1 MKKNLLSVSIALM
14 MSAAAFTSCVDNNES
29 DSVKGIRDAK
39 AEQLKSLAGMYN
51 AQGEAELIRAN
62 FEKAYKDA
70 QTAML
75 LLENEEQSMANE
87 IKKASLLHD
96 IEIAIAKAKAD
107 LAKALEG
114 QAANEAALKVEADK
128 VFGVALTNYTTAFNN
143 LYGGQGASGYV
154 NDLQSAKLSLI
165 SLKND
170 LISIER
176 WVAGQLKTMNEDLV
190 ALETKRDV
198 YTSMS
203 SNDLEKLKAELSSVE
218 VELAKAGPANIELDN
233 AKTKALDAQNVKS
246 EYLNVMFDD
255 PNTNSFYY
263 FNVSWNGTK
272 WEKREVISNAN
283 NANDAYEKLTTF
295 VYNPSFAE
303 DAPTYIKNGSI
314 DPNRSFD
321 YYYSNIKNQ
330 RTSSPYSFAALNHPA
345 FFKSTNVSINPIEF
359 VIDAKLNRIATAGGG
374 RYTKFELIDAEGYK
388 KVISDKEEYIKELDK
403 AKDAAIVTYNAA
415 KTATAAAKT
424 AWETATDAN
433 KPAKEALYTAAKLQS
448 NIARL
453 EMDYAKSFVDGGKYI
468 YCNESSSTAAA
479 AAGDV
484 NSKTAT
490 GIDGTTIE
498 GIYDQ
503 NPIVVTSVVTDG
515 TNTITTTST
524 YVAYGWDN
532 EGQRASY
539 NTEKADYDLL
549 VSTGAADYQKAI
561 DEYVAANTVYA
572 NASKDLMISEYA
584 ISALEAK
591 ESSLNTLISQTQ
603 DIPALLKTVE
613 ENIVDKKA
621 AIENI
626 NNLTDPNENPIS
638 TSQKELAIAI
648 QEQEIVK
655 LNTSIAVE
663 EAKLKKYKA
672 EIDALT
678 K

>member
-75 LLENEEQSMANE
+75 LLENEEKSMANE

-107 LAKALEG
+107 LAKALEN

-128 VFGVALTNYTTAFNN
+128 VFGVALNNYTTAFNN

-218 VELAKAGPANIELDN
+218 VELAKATPANIELYN
-233 AKTKALDAQNVKS
+233 AEINANDAQDVKS
-246 EYLNVMFDD
+246 EYLDVTFDD
-255 PNTNSFYY
+255 PNSYY
-263 FNVSWNGTK
+263 SFNVSWNGTK
-272 WEKREVISNAN
+272 WEKVETISNSGN
-283 NANDAYEKLTTF
+283 TYEKSTTF
-295 VYNPSFAE
+295 VYNPSFME
-303 DAPTYIKNGSI
+303 DAPTYTKDGSNDI
-314 DPNRSFD
+314 YGSFN
-321 YYYSNIKNQ
+321 YFYNNIKNL

-374 RYTKFELIDAEGYK
+374 EYTKFELIDAEGYK
-388 KVISDKEEYIKELDK
+388 KVISDKEEYIKGLDK

-433 KPAKEALYTAAKLQS
+433 KPAKEVLYIAAKLQS

-468 YCNESSSTAAA
+468 SCSESSSIVTA

-503 NPIVVTSVVTDG
+503 NSIVVTSVVTDG
-515 TNTITTTST
+515 TNTITTIST
-524 YVAYGWDN
+524 YVAAGWDN

-572 NASKDLMISEYA
+572 NASKDYMISEYA

-626 NNLTDPNENPIS
+626 NNLTDPNQNPIS

>member
-75 LLENEEQSMANE
+75 LLENEEKSMANE

-107 LAKALEG
+107 LAKALEE
-114 QAANEAALKVEADK
+114 QAVNEAALKVEADK
-128 VFGVALTNYTTAFNN
+128 VFGVALNNYTTAFNN

-176 WVAGQLKTMNEDLV
+176 WVASQLKTMNEDLV

-218 VELAKAGPANIELDN
+218 VELAKATPANIELGN
-233 AKTKALDAQNVKS
+233 AVINANDAQDVKS
-246 EYLNVMFDD
+246 EYLDVTFDD
-255 PNTNSFYY
+255 PNSYYY
-263 FNVSWNGTK
+263 FNVSWNGAK
-272 WEKREVISNAN
+272 WVKVETINNSSNT
-283 NANDAYEKLTTF
+283 YEKSTTF
-295 VYNPSFAE
+295 VYNPSFVE
-303 DAPTYIKNGSI
+303 DAPTYTMNGSN
-314 DPNRSFD
+314 DPNGSFN
-321 YYYSNIKNQ
+321 YYYSNIKNL

-374 RYTKFELIDAEGYK
+374 EYTKFELIDAEGYK

-484 NSKTAT
+484 NSKTAS

-524 YVAYGWDN
+524 YVAYGWDY

-572 NASKDLMISEYA
+572 NASKDYKISEYA

-591 ESSLNTLISQTQ
+591 ESSLNVLISQTQ
-603 DIPALLKTVE
+603 DIPTLLKAVE
-613 ENIVDKKA
+613 ESIADKKA
-621 AIENI
+621 EIEDI
-626 NNLTDPNENPIS
+626 NNLADPNS
-638 TSQKELAIAI
+638 SSSVSQKELAIAI
-648 QEQEIVK
+648 GEQQIVK

>member
-39 AEQLKSLAGMYN
+39 AEQLKSLAGMYK

-107 LAKALEG
+107 LAKALEE
-114 QAANEAALKVEADK
+114 QAVNEAALKVEADK
-128 VFGVALTNYTTAFNN
+128 VFGVALNNYTTAFNN

-176 WVAGQLKTMNEDLV
+176 WVADQLKTMNEDLV

-218 VELAKAGPANIELDN
+218 VELAKAGPANIELGN
-233 AKTKALDAQNVKS
+233 AVTKALDAQNVKS
-246 EYLNVMFDD
+246 QYLYVTFDD
-255 PNTNSFYY
+255 LNSYYY
-263 FNVSWNGTK
+263 FNVSWNGAK
-272 WEKREVISNAN
+272 WEKREVINN
-283 NANDAYEKLTTF
+283 NANGNTYEKLTTF
-295 VYNPSFAE
+295 VYNPYFVE
-303 DAPTYIKNGSI
+303 DAPTYTMNGSN
-314 DPNRSFD
+314 DPNGSFN
-321 YYYSNIKNQ
+321 YFYSNIKNL

-345 FFKSTNVSINPIEF
+345 FFKSTKVSINKIEF

-374 RYTKFELIDAEGYK
+374 LYTKFELIDAEGYK

-433 KPAKEALYTAAKLQS
+433 KPAKEALYIAAKLQS

-468 YCNESSSTAAA
+468 FCQESSSTAAA

-484 NSKTAT
+484 NSKTAS

-498 GIYDQ
+498 GIYDE

-524 YVAYGWDN
+524 YVAYDSN
-532 EGQRASY
+532 YEGQRASY

-572 NASKDLMISEYA
+572 NASKDYMISEYA

-591 ESSLNTLISQTQ
+591 KSSLNTLISQTQ

-626 NNLTDPNENPIS
+626 NNLTDPNQNPIS